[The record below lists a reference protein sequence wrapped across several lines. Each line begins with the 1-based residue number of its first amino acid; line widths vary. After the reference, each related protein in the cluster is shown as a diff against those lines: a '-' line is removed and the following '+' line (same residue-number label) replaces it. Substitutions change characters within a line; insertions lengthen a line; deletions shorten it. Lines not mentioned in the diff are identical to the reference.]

1 MATIEPVD
9 IESYDQWRGRLQ
21 RRAVESGWNIP
32 LECRGVVM
40 ARLVA
45 TVEKPETDF
54 DTFTKAVNMLAKL
67 ERAEQTAVA
76 NAMNVTRWAETKE
89 AWSENDGGILVRLP
103 KPRWPGPYQD
113 ELDTLAD
120 KMREMGMPFDLV
132 AQVRC
137 FEFPDNEPDTAPRR
151 GPPLAL
157 ADLRPDDCPPD

>member
-45 TVEKPETDF
+45 TVENPETDF
-54 DTFTKAVNMLAKL
+54 ETFTKAVNMLAKL

-76 NAMNVTRWAETKE
+76 NAMNVTRWAGTTG
-89 AWSENDGGILVRLP
+89 AWDGDDSGILVRVP

-113 ELDTLAD
+113 QLDALAD
-120 KMREMGMPFDLV
+120 KMLEMGIPYELV
-132 AQVRC
+132 SQIQGY
-137 FEFPDNEPDTAPRR
+137 EFPDNESDTPPANRLTDER
-151 GPPLAL
+151 GPG
-157 ADLRPDDCPPD
+157 